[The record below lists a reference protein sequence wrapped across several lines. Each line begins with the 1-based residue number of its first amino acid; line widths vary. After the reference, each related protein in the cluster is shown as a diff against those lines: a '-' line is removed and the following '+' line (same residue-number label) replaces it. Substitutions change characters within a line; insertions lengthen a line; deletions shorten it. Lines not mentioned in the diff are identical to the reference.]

1 MFIESLQR
9 HFAVGSR
16 EDALRLVTLDKDF
29 WNVISIFGARIPKAV
44 LPGARKIL
52 YCPFDDIESSL
63 QDGIAVGA
71 GILREVFAFADATK
85 PGALAVHCQ
94 MGISRST
101 AVCFLIIARELQ
113 RQEVPDFIE
122 QAIEILSRLRPQANP
137 NALVLARGLELILPP
152 AEATAVAKRVRFQS
166 RFRKNSIPD

>member
-9 HFAVGSR
+9 HLAVGSR
-16 EDALRLVTLDKDF
+16 EDALRLVTRDKDF
-29 WNVISIFGARIPKAV
+29 WNVVSIFGVRIPKAV

-63 QDGIAVGA
+63 QDGVVVGA
-71 GILREVFAFADATK
+71 GILREIFAFADATK
-85 PGALAVHCQ
+85 PGALLFHCQ

-113 RQEVPDFIE
+113 RQQVPDFVEQSIE
-122 QAIEILSRLRPQANP
+122 VLSKRRPQANP

-152 AEATAVAKRVRFQS
+152 SEATDAAKRVRS
-166 RFRKNSIPD
+166 DPRFRRNPIPD